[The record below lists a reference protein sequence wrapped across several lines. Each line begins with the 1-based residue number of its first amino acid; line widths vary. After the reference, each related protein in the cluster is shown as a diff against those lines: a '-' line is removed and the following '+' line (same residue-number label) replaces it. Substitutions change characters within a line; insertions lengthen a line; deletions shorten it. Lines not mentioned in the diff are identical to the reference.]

1 MLQIPLFTGPSDTG
15 SLREYLNQLIVLINS
30 GILVPAGLQLYARE
44 KTVATPAQAVV
55 EVPYTQYVVD
65 LTAPQA
71 LNFDLP
77 DVDEWLETYNS
88 AIPLIFKDGAGA
100 AGANNITITPAFG
113 QTIDSLSLWTIAA
126 DWGALAIRPRE
137 DGSGWWVT

>member
-15 SLREYLNQLIVLINS
+15 SLRDYLNQLIVLINS

-44 KTVATPAQAVV
+44 KTIAVPAQAVV